1 MGIFKQFRLVF
12 IALLLGLAFSSC
24 GEKPFPGDS
33 QSNGGVPPQTSNS
46 EKTLTELNMAIIPSV
61 SSEKQKE
68 DIHQL
73 EEYLTKTLSLPVKI
87 TLTKDYETSIDL
99 LVEEKVEIAY
109 LGPFA
114 YVKAKER
121 NPNLEPLV
129 AHIEKSTARP
139 WYTSAIIVNTAASIN
154 NLADLKG
161 KRFGFVSPSSASG
174 FLVPSAHL
182 KEMKIEPE
190 RDFAAV
196 EYAGGHDKNL
206 EALIEGKVDAIAVEK
221 LTYVEFFQAGKLPE
235 DKYKLIWES
244 DPIPNSPIVISSK
257 LSPQLKS
264 QLQIAF
270 INAPEGLAN
279 VGGFQASGYTAVRD
293 EDYDPIRKIQKS
305 LAE

>member
-1 MGIFKQFRLVF
+1 MGIFKQFGLVA

-24 GEKPFPGDS
+24 GENPVPGNS
-33 QSNGGVPPQTSNS
+33 QSNDTVPPESSNA
-46 EKTLTELNMAIIPSV
+46 EKPVTELNMAIIPSV

-68 DIHQL
+68 DIQQL

-87 TLTKDYETSIDL
+87 SLTKDYEESINL
-99 LVEEKVEIAY
+99 LVEGKVEIAY
-109 LGPFA
+109 LGPFS
-114 YVKAKER
+114 YIQAKER

-139 WYTSAIIVNTAASIN
+139 WYSSVIVVNTAAGIN
-154 NLADLKG
+154 NLEDLKG
-161 KRFGFVSPSSASG
+161 KRFGFVSKSSTSG
-174 FLVPSAHL
+174 FLVPSAHF

-206 EALIEGKVDAIAVEK
+206 EALIAGKVDAIAVDQ
-221 LTYVEFFQAGKLPE
+221 LTYVQFFQAGKLPE
-235 DKYKLIWES
+235 EKYKLIWES
-244 DPIPNSPIVISSK
+244 NPIPNSPIVISSE
-257 LSPQLKS
+257 LPSELKT

-279 VGGFQASGYTAVRD
+279 VGGVRASGYTAVRD
-293 EDYDPIRKIQKS
+293 EDYDLIRQIQKS